1 MSQRLPRA
9 PTLRTAGAVGRATFV
24 LLLAAAVLLPAGG
37 ARAAAPAFETQTFA
51 YTPPDRAPKG
61 MRSRYVDEAP
71 DIVFARVW
79 TFLEESGLAIA
90 SVDPQQRIVVAQY
103 DGDPR
108 SYVDCGVVTPLVDG
122 VPDAREKPFTA
133 AKPELRT
140 AKTVNKRRYGLLR
153 EMGLH
158 VRLMVRVEPRGRG
171 ARIYSEAI
179 YVATKSLRR
188 VYQGGRPGE
197 LLDREVI
204 SFRSDGQ
211 GQFTKG
217 TVCIGTGKLEA
228 LPLALF
234 KKTS

>member
-1 MSQRLPRA
+1 MPPAPRLARP
-9 PTLRTAGAVGRATFV
+9 
-24 LLLAAAVLLPAGG
+24 AAWAMAVLLPALVAVLPAGG
-37 ARAAAPAFETQTFA
+37 AQAADPAFETRTFA

-108 SYVDCGVVTPLVDG
+108 SYVDCGVVTPLVNG
-122 VPDAREKPFTA
+122 APSAEVKPFTA

-204 SFRSDGQ
+204 SFGSDDK
-211 GQFTKG
+211 GQFSKG
-217 TVCIGTGKLEA
+217 TVCVGTGKLEA

-234 KKTS
+234 RKSS

>member
-1 MSQRLPRA
+1 MRQPMPIA
-9 PTLRTAGAVGRATFV
+9 TRTAGPGARAAAL
-24 LLLAAAVLLPAGG
+24 LLLAVVALLPAG
-37 ARAAAPAFETQTFA
+37 RPQAAAPAFETRTFA
-51 YTPPDRAPKG
+51 YTPPERAPKG
-61 MRSRYVDEAP
+61 LRSRYVDEAP

-79 TFLEESGLAIA
+79 TFLEESGLEIA
-90 SVDPQQRIVVAQY
+90 SVDPEQRIVVAQY

-158 VRLMVRVEPRGRG
+158 LRLMVRVEPRGRG

-179 YVATKSLRR
+179 YVTTKSLRR

-204 SFRSDGQ
+204 SFGSDGK
-211 GQFTKG
+211 GQFSKG
-217 TVCIGTGKLEA
+217 TVCVGTGKIEA

-234 KKTS
+234 KKSS